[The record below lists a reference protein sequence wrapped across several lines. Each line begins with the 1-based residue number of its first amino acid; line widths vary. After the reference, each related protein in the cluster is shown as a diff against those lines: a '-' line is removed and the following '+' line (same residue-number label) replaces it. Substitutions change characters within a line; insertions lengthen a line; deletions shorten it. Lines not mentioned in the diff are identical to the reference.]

1 MFCDFYYTTTPAK
14 NQYPN
19 RKKADALEKRLL
31 NLCATGTK
39 KMTLNSPDFAAYEIS
54 FKIT

>member
-1 MFCDFYYTTTPAK
+1 MFTYTQLQNLSLLVAERM
-14 NQYPN
+14 Y
-19 RKKADALEKRLL
+19 KKTKTAEKIYDL
-31 NLCATGTK
+31 LCATGTK

>member
-1 MFCDFYYTTTPAK
+1 MNPETAAAK
-14 NQYPN
+14 N
-19 RKKADALEKRLL
+19 KKAVSLSKLL
-31 NLCATGTK
+31 YCATGTK